1 VTPSI
6 ESENHATGYLS
17 LPDKQRVNDEGF
29 AMSDL
34 GPTDRQH
41 DDAIEA
47 AVDETDVDRE
57 KLVKQ
62 AIVAIAETESVDV
75 PDKEEVDALRRDL
88 TELDATVDEKISDLR
103 DRFVELYRDIE
114 TKAPADH
121 AHEETTGR
129 LASIEADLDA
139 VSSRLDD
146 IDDRQAS
153 VESLA
158 NDIDD
163 QQASVESLANDIGR
177 LESRMDDR
185 DVDELDD
192 KLSRVASAVVRIR
205 RRLEAAERDRTDR
218 EQLASLTDAA
228 NRHGVRKAKC
238 GNCGETVDIGLLATP
253 ACPHCGSQFAELEP
267 NPGFLGTSTLV
278 VGDPPALDGDVGDAQ
293 SDADA
298 AASGSA
304 DVSTR
309 TDESRRS

>member
-1 VTPSI
+1 MTPSI

-129 LASIEADLDA
+129 LESIEADLDA

-158 NDIDD
+158 NDI
-163 QQASVESLANDIGR
+163 GR

-185 DVDELDD
+185 DVEELDD

-238 GNCGETVDIGLLATP
+238 GNCGETVDIGLLTTP